1 MQNIIDARQV
11 IRSGEYTGY
20 TSGWCRDYVQGNLCI
35 VSQKDSRDFAEF
47 CRLNPKPCPV
57 LAQGEPGNPI
67 LESLGNINICT
78 DLPRYR
84 VWRNGQLADTVS
96 DISSIWQDDMVAF
109 VLGCSFSFD
118 QLFINAGLP
127 LPHLDDGTMVAMYQ
141 TWQDCVPV
149 GKFHGRLVVSMR
161 QFRADHAIEAIAISS
176 RYPLAH
182 GTPVHIGDPT
192 LIGIKDLS
200 QPNYGDVPR
209 VVQGHLPV
217 FWACGV
223 TPQSILS
230 TSPDVNLAITHE
242 PGCMLITDILYS
254 NIENVDCY

>member
-1 MQNIIDARQV
+1 MQNIKEARQL
-11 IRSGEYTGY
+11 IRAGEYTGY

-35 VSQKDSRDFAEF
+35 VDKSDAEDFAEF

-57 LAQGEPGNPI
+57 LAQGDPGDPV
-67 LESLGNINICT
+67 LKSLGDINICT

-84 VWRNGQLADTVS
+84 VWRKGKLVDIVS
-96 DISSIWQDDMVAF
+96 DISSYWTNDMVAF

-118 QLFINAGLP
+118 QLFLDAGLP
-127 LPHLDDGTMVAMYQ
+127 LPHLNDGSMVAMYR
-141 TWQDCVPV
+141 TWNECESV
-149 GKFHGRLVVSMR
+149 GKFRGRLVVSMR
-161 QFRADHAIEAIAISS
+161 QFRADHAIESIAISS

-192 LIGIKDLS
+192 QIGIRDLTK
-200 QPNYGDVPR
+200 PDYGDVPK

-223 TPQSILS
+223 TPQSILT
-230 TSPDVNLAITHE
+230 TSPDVEIAITHQ
-242 PGCMLITDILYS
+242 PGCMLLTDIPYS
-254 NIENVDCY
+254 KIAV